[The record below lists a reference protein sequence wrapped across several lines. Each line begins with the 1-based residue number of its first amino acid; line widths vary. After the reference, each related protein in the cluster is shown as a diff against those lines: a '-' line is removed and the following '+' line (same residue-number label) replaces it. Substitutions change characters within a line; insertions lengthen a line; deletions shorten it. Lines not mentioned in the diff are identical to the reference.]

1 MAIRPRHSDGPVIGG
16 TVRLLGITHQTLD
29 HREFEIEACAMHD
42 SGGNYDLMV
51 FDICRVLPSQ
61 RRHFSLGVGF
71 PKTFLPPSE
80 ELLDILMQSALLQ
93 VRRQLDRGCE
103 EEDRVFEPFN
113 YGLAPKPAPW
123 GS

>member
-1 MAIRPRHSDGPVIGG
+1 MIGG

-103 EEDRVFEPFN
+103 EVDRVFEPFN

>member
-1 MAIRPRHSDGPVIGG
+1 
-16 TVRLLGITHQTLD
+16 
-29 HREFEIEACAMHD
+29 MHD

-51 FDICRVLPSQ
+51 FDICRVLPSHSH
-61 RRHFSLGVGF
+61 RFSLGVGF

-93 VRRQLDRGCE
+93 VRRQLDRGCA